1 MDAAE
6 SWMRDIPLHPAPILI
21 ASTQID
27 LETLKQ
33 AIKNAYDEKEDVN
46 YVPEAAP
53 TTALVVEDIKPTLP
67 EDRKEGGK
75 NYEERKQVIKPM

>member
-6 SWMRDIPLHPAPILI
+6 SWTRDIPPHPAPILI

-33 AIKNAYDEKEDVN
+33 AIKNAYDVKEDVN
-46 YVPEAAP
+46 YVPEPALAP
-53 TTALVVEDIKPTLP
+53 TTVPAPVVAAAPVEQNL
-67 EDRKEGGK
+67 
-75 NYEERKQVIKPM
+75 

>member
-6 SWMRDIPLHPAPILI
+6 SWMRDIPPHPAPILI
-21 ASTQID
+21 ASTQIE

-46 YVPEAAP
+46 YVPEPAP
-53 TTALVVEDIKPTLP
+53 TTVPAPVVVAAPVEQNL
-67 EDRKEGGK
+67 
-75 NYEERKQVIKPM
+75 

>member
-6 SWMRDIPLHPAPILI
+6 SWMRDIPSHLAPILI

-33 AIKNAYDEKEDVN
+33 AIKNAYDVKEDVN
-46 YVPEAAP
+46 YVPEPAP
-53 TTALVVEDIKPTLP
+53 TTVPASVVLAAPV
-67 EDRKEGGK
+67 
-75 NYEERKQVIKPM
+75 KQDL